1 MCSITDQINQRASD
15 NYNRIQ
21 NMKTRKAFNQAYPQL
36 TARQQSSAYMLSQ
49 LEGWRINIDEPTY
62 KVTLTK
68 DGKVLTLHENGN
80 AL

>member
-1 MCSITDQINQRASD
+1 MCLITDQINQRASD
-15 NYNRIQ
+15 NYNRIT

>member
-1 MCSITDQINQRASD
+1 
-15 NYNRIQ
+15 
-21 NMKTRKAFNQAYPQL
+21 MKIMNKQEFTRQYPQL
-36 TARQQSSAYMLSQ
+36 NEAQLRSSWMLSQ
-49 LEGWRINIDEPTY
+49 VDGWRINIDEPTY

>member
-15 NYNRIQ
+15 NYNRIT

>member
-15 NYNRIQ
+15 NYNRIT
-21 NMKTRKAFNQAYPQL
+21 NMKTRKAFNEAYPQL

-49 LEGWRINIDEPTY
+49 IDGWRINIDEPTY

>member
-15 NYNRIQ
+15 NYNRIT

-36 TARQQSSAYMLSQ
+36 NARQQSSAYMLSQ
-49 LEGWRINIDEPTY
+49 IDGWRINIDEPTY